1 MWFRTRGKER
11 EGETVHENRDKEMRK
26 RERDGRMRKKTW
38 KRKKGWVNE
47 EEDGVGGEY
56 GFEWNGIE
64 CLWY

>member
-47 EEDGVGGEY
+47 EEDGGGEY

>member
-26 RERDGRMRKKTW
+26 RERNGRMRKKTW

-47 EEDGVGGEY
+47 EEEGGGY